1 MKLTQWLLICVFTGV
16 CGSIVGLSLLGNW
29 DGGEFR
35 NLKATSTGEKQNQES
50 FFKNAEYFFLKD
62 FKKSLTLT
70 ADEMAIDSSTGKSVF
85 LVPRGIAY
93 TGDEK
98 PIRYKGKTGLL
109 KEGKEELTLEGDVLM
124 DVELSSYRADKL
136 EYNIVKD
143 ELISTGNVHT
153 FSKSKKT
160 GDEIEIKADSS
171 VSYPKS
177 EKSQYTG
184 SVRGKI
190 LRKRA
195 YEENVLFNSNKLDLD
210 MVKHQIDLIE
220 DVSLKK
226 QAFTAEAFRGEI
238 FLENYN
244 KRLKYFVLY
253 DDVKVV
259 ETISPSDGSASFTR
273 RAFSEK
279 LEGIVS
285 EGKIILTGAPKV
297 YQHKDVIKGNK
308 IVLRENNEVV
318 EVDDANTKFDL
329 K

>member
-1 MKLTQWLLICVFTGV
+1 VKLTQWLLICVFIGI

-35 NLKATSTGEKQNQES
+35 NLKAASSGEKQNEES

-62 FKKSLTLT
+62 YKKSLTLIS
-70 ADEMAIDSSTGKSVF
+70 DEMAIDSTTGKSVF
-85 LVPRGIAY
+85 LAPKGIAY
-93 TGDEK
+93 TGTQK
-98 PIRYKGKTGLL
+98 PISYKGKTGLL
-109 KEGKEELTLEGDVLM
+109 KEGKEELTLEGDVFM
-124 DVELSSYRADKL
+124 EVELSRYSADKL
-136 EYNIVKD
+136 EYNILKD
-143 ELISTGNVHT
+143 ELISTGNVHS
-153 FSKSKKT
+153 FSKSRKT
-160 GDEIEIKADSS
+160 GDEIEINAERSL
-171 VSYPKS
+171 SYPKL

-195 YEENVLFNSNKLDLD
+195 YEENILFNSNELDLD
-210 MVKHQIDLIE
+210 MIKHQIDLVG
-220 DVSLKK
+220 DVRIKK
-226 QAFTAEAFRGEI
+226 QAFTADAFKGEI

>member
-1 MKLTQWLLICVFTGV
+1 
-16 CGSIVGLSLLGNW
+16 VGLCFGIIALSLIGKW

-35 NLKATSTGEKQNQES
+35 NLKSSAVPTKQNEES
-50 FFKNAEYFFLKD
+50 FFKEAEYFLVKND
-62 FKKSLTLT
+62 KKSLTLL
-70 ADEMAIDSSTGKSVF
+70 ASQLALDSNTGRTVF
-85 LVPRGIAY
+85 LTPKGIAY
-93 TGDEK
+93 TGTGE
-98 PIRYKGKTGLL
+98 PINYKGKTGLL
-109 KEGKEELTLEGDVLM
+109 KEGKEELMLEGEVTMEVD
-124 DVELSSYRADKL
+124 LSRYSSDKL
-136 EYNIVKD
+136 DYNIVSDK
-143 ELISTGNVHT
+143 LVSTGNVHT

-160 GDEIEIKADSS
+160 GDEIEIFSESAI
-171 VSYPKS
+171 SYPKS
-177 EKSQYTG
+177 EKSQYLG
-184 SVRGKI
+184 KVRGKI

-195 YEENVLFNSNKLDLD
+195 YEQSVYFNSNKLDLD
-210 MVKHQIDLIE
+210 MKKHQIDLID

-226 QAFTAEAFRGEI
+226 QSFAADALKGEI

-253 DDVKVV
+253 DDVKIV
-259 ETISPSDGSASFTR
+259 ETVVPSDGSSSFTR

-285 EGKIILTGAPKV
+285 EGKIVLTGAPKV

>member
-1 MKLTQWLLICVFTGV
+1 VKLTQWLVISVFTGL
-16 CGSIVGLSLLGNW
+16 CGSIALLSLLGNW
-29 DGGEFR
+29 DGGEYR
-35 NLKATSTGEKQNQES
+35 NIKANSSGEKQNEES

-62 FKKSLTLT
+62 YKNSLTLE
-70 ADEMAIDSSTGKSVF
+70 ADEMAVDGSTGKSVF
-85 LVPRGIAY
+85 LIPKGVAY
-93 TGDEK
+93 SGDGK
-98 PIRYKGKTGLL
+98 PIRYKAKTGLL

-124 DVELSSYRADKL
+124 KVDLSTYSADKL

-143 ELISTGNVHT
+143 ELISTGNVHS
-153 FSKSKKT
+153 FSKSTKT
-160 GDEIEIKADSS
+160 GDEVEIQAESS
-171 VSYPKS
+171 LSYPKS
-177 EKSQYTG
+177 EKSQYMG

-190 LRKRA
+190 LKKRA
-195 YEENVLFNSNKLDLD
+195 YEENILFNSNKLDLD
-210 MVKHQIDLIE
+210 MIKHQIDLLGAVRI
-220 DVSLKK
+220 KK
-226 QAFTAEAFRGEI
+226 QAFTANSLKGEI

-259 ETISPSDGSASFTR
+259 ETISPGDGSASFTR

-285 EGKIILTGAPKV
+285 EGKIILTGSPKV

-318 EVDDANTKFDL
+318 EVDDANTKFNL